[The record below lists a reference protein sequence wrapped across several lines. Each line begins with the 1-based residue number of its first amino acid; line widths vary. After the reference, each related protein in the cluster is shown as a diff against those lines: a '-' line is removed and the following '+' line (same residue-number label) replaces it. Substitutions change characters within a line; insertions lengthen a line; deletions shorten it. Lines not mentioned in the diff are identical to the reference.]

1 MPAMDSYTFPYLMML
16 VPFFVWLGVIVFVM
30 MLLVRLVRAVERVA
44 AALERR

>member
-1 MPAMDSYTFPYLMML
+1 MAPMDSYTFPYIMML
-16 VPFFVWLGVIVFVM
+16 VPFLVWLGVIVFVM